1 MSDQTSTT
9 KPLPKLAIPLGLII
23 AGFAI
28 YGFFSDLWH
37 LYSVGTVIKE
47 YRTSGGIG
55 VTKPHFAEISGIAA
69 WLQLFGQVGMVA
81 TGLSV
86 VVLWLRKRFLYF
98 FPLTVVLLILS
109 NYLSGYGN

>member
-1 MSDQTSTT
+1 MSIKSTQP

-28 YGFFSDLWH
+28 YGLLNDLWH
-37 LYSVGTVIKE
+37 LYSVGTVVKE
-47 YRTSGGIG
+47 YRTGGGIG
-55 VTKPHFAEISGIAA
+55 VTKPYFAEISGIAA
-69 WLQLFGQVGMVA
+69 WLQMFGQAGLVA
-81 TGLSV
+81 TGLSA

-98 FPLTVVLLILS
+98 FPLTVALLFLS